1 MNAVSI
7 ISVCFGG
14 VSLVVSFIL
23 FIRTLSRD
31 NKETIEAQ
39 ANRNDKIN
47 ASLLELNLMSK
58 NINQNVADIKVDI
71 KALSTDMN
79 EVEKRVS
86 VIENEQQTMWKRIDE
101 FKGRLSNE

>member
-14 VSLVVSFIL
+14 VSLIVSFIL
-23 FIRTLSRD
+23 FIRTLNRD
-31 NKETIEAQ
+31 SKETMEAQ

-47 ASLLELNLMSK
+47 ASLLELNLMTK
-58 NINQNVADIKVDI
+58 NINTTTNDIKADI
-71 KALSTDMN
+71 KALNFNMN

-86 VIENEQQTMWKRIDE
+86 VIENEQKTMWMRIDE
-101 FKGRLSNE
+101 VKEKIEA

>member
-23 FIRTLSRD
+23 FVRTLSRD
-31 NKETIEAQ
+31 SKENMEAQ
-39 ANRNDKIN
+39 ADRNDRIN
-47 ASLLELNLMSK
+47 ASLLELNLVTK
-58 NINQNVADIKVDI
+58 AINQNVSDIKVDM
-71 KALSTDMN
+71 KTLSANMN

-86 VIENEQQTMWKRIDE
+86 VIENEQKTMWMRIDE
-101 FKGRLSNE
+101 VKEKIEA

>member
-14 VSLVVSFIL
+14 VSLVVSIIL
-23 FIRTLSRD
+23 FIRALSRD
-31 NKETIEAQ
+31 NKENLEAQ
-39 ANRNDKIN
+39 ASRNDKIN

-58 NINQNVADIKVDI
+58 NINQNVSDIKVDI
-71 KALSTDMN
+71 KAINTNMN

-86 VIENEQQTMWKRIDE
+86 VIENEQENMWDKIE
-101 FKGRLSNE
+101 ELKGKVNA

>member
-23 FIRTLSRD
+23 FIRTLTRD
-31 NKETIEAQ
+31 NKENLEAQ
-39 ANRNDKIN
+39 ATRNDKIN
-47 ASLLELNLMSK
+47 ASLLELNLMSQ
-58 NINQNVADIKVDI
+58 NINQNVSDIKVDI
-71 KALSTDMN
+71 KAINTNMN

-86 VIENEQQTMWKRIDE
+86 LIENEQKTMWMRIDE
-101 FKGRLSNE
+101 VKEKIEA

>member
-14 VSLVVSFIL
+14 VSLIVSFIL
-23 FIRTLSRD
+23 FVRTLTRD
-31 NKETIEAQ
+31 SKENLEAQ
-39 ANRNDKIN
+39 ATRNDKIN

-58 NINQNVADIKVDI
+58 NINQNVSDIKVDI
-71 KALSTDMN
+71 KAINTNMN

-101 FKGRLSNE
+101 VKEKIEA